1 MPAPG
6 RFGGTSARAFRGP
19 FAFTANLPFHNSSTA
34 MASNAFLPTG
44 TTTELTVLFDTPK
57 EGLSQYGPYRA
68 YRVSTPD
75 GEQHTFFPPR
85 SLFPELD
92 RLQIRRGSKLHVR
105 ASERISPDGRVVPR
119 IEIVGGTE
127 PNTEAPPAGERGPVR
142 QRGGSQDSIL
152 ACVALK
158 AAVQARGPLDAP
170 EDALALAE
178 RFLGWLRSRNE

>member
-1 MPAPG
+1 
-6 RFGGTSARAFRGP
+6 
-19 FAFTANLPFHNSSTA
+19 

-57 EGLSQYGPYRA
+57 EGMSQYGPYRA

-119 IEIVGGTE
+119 IEIVGGTDST
-127 PNTEAPPAGERGPVR
+127 TERIPESVAAQSRP
-142 QRGGSQDSIL
+142 RGGSQDSML

-158 AAVQARGPLDAP
+158 AAVQGREALDRR
-170 EDALALAE
+170 EDVLAVAETYLA
-178 RFLGWLRSRNE
+178 WLKRQAA

>member
-1 MPAPG
+1 
-6 RFGGTSARAFRGP
+6 
-19 FAFTANLPFHNSSTA
+19 

-57 EGLSQYGPYRA
+57 EGMSQYGPYRA

-119 IEIVGGTE
+119 IEIVGAKDSTAERVPE
-127 PNTEAPPAGERGPVR
+127 PVPALSRP
-142 QRGGSQDSIL
+142 RGGSQDSML

-158 AAVQARGPLDAP
+158 AAVQGREVLDRR
-170 EDALALAE
+170 EDVLAVAETYLA
-178 RFLGWLRSRNE
+178 WLKRQAA

>member
-1 MPAPG
+1 
-6 RFGGTSARAFRGP
+6 
-19 FAFTANLPFHNSSTA
+19 

-57 EGLSQYGPYRA
+57 EGTSQYGPYRA

-119 IEIVGGTE
+119 IEIVGVASGE
-127 PNTEAPPAGERGPVR
+127 PRAAQELTAPSAPPRRPP
-142 QRGGSQDSIL
+142 SSSDSIL

-158 AAVQARGPLDAP
+158 AAVQARGSLDRP
-170 EDALALAE
+170 EDALQIAE
-178 RFLGWLRSRNE
+178 TYLGWLHRQGA

>member
-1 MPAPG
+1 
-6 RFGGTSARAFRGP
+6 
-19 FAFTANLPFHNSSTA
+19 

-57 EGLSQYGPYRA
+57 EGMSQYGPYRA

-105 ASERISPDGRVVPR
+105 ASERISPDGRVIPR
-119 IEIVGGTE
+119 IELMGSA
-127 PNTEAPPAGERGPVR
+127 EAPVDSVPEPSPTNGR
-142 QRGGSQDSIL
+142 QRSGTQDSVL

-158 AAVQARGPLDAP
+158 AAVQGREML
-170 EDALALAE
+170 ERREEVLAVADTYLA
-178 RFLGWLRSRNE
+178 WLRRQAG